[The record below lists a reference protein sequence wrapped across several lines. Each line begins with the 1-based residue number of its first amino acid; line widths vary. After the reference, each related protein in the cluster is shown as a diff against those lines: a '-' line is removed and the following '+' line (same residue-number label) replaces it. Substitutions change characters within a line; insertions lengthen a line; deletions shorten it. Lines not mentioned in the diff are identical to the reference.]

1 MQTSTGQPTTADPK
15 ADPKATLDACSGGA
29 FGTASRAG
37 LVERPDQAFP
47 KLSALLGYLD
57 TLRARADLAVLTE
70 LLNGLDVSRC
80 DIAGCCQFGG
90 KGYRR
95 NTIARSDWYELLAL
109 CWRSGDCTPIHDH
122 QGVSCAF
129 RVVEGQGTEIR
140 FVPTASGLIKPVASI
155 EMNPGY
161 VCAADDA
168 DIHQVCNMQAPG
180 QDLVT
185 LHIYSPPI
193 RTMHTY
199 AFTNAISPD
208 AASSY
213 EKPQEPAREYA
224 APKGGNGPDMHC

>member
-1 MQTSTGQPTTADPK
+1 MTQTSTTAKSD
-15 ADPKATLDACSGGA
+15 AQTGNDACQGGA

-47 KLSALLGYLD
+47 KLASLLGYLD
-57 TLRARADLAVLTE
+57 SIRARADLKVLTGMLE
-70 LLNGLDVSRC
+70 GLDVRRA
-80 DIAGCCQFGG
+80 DIAGCCQFGSR
-90 KGYRR
+90 GYRR

-140 FVPTASGLIKPVASI
+140 FTPTASGLIKPVASI

-193 RTMHTY
+193 KAMHTY
-199 AFTNAISPD
+199 AFANAVSPES
-208 AASSY
+208 AQTY
-213 EKPQEPAREYA
+213 ERPAEPARVYA
-224 APKGGNGPDMHC
+224 APAPTPGPDMRC